1 MLPMR
6 FVAQGAL
13 LLSILTFV
21 DGCGGRPALELDAAG
36 THADTAIGDGRS
48 ADGGASGRPMF
59 TPGTSWQWQLSGTID
74 LSVDAQVFDIDPFS
88 SDTQSDIVAQLH
100 ARGRRVICYFDTAY
114 EPGRVDSAALE
125 PYKGNPLQGWP
136 GQYWVDFRQPAV
148 RAVMKARIERA
159 HALSCDAVEPDD
171 VDVLDPGNE
180 PGFPITAAD
189 QLEFLHFL
197 ADTAHQNGM
206 AVGLKNNVA
215 QIPQL
220 VATFDFAVNEQCAQY
235 DECETYAP
243 FIAANKA
250 VFNTEYTATE
260 TGSFAT
266 KANQVCAAQ
275 NARNFDTIIKHLAL
289 GAERFSCR

>member
-1 MLPMR
+1 MLTLIR
-6 FVAQGAL
+6 WCRHAAL
-13 LLSILTFV
+13 LCGVGVLLSACSGPTALDIDAPTAQR
-21 DGCGGRPALELDAAG
+21 DGPRRS
-36 THADTAIGDGRS
+36 DGPLGI
-48 ADGGASGRPMF
+48 AQFA
-59 TPGTSWQWQLSGTID
+59 PGTSWQWQLSGSID
-74 LSVDAQVFDIDPFS
+74 LTVDAQVFDVDPFS
-88 SDTQSDIVAQLH
+88 SDTQPDIVAQLH

-148 RAVMKARIERA
+148 RAVMQARIERA
-159 HALSCDAVEPDD
+159 HAMGCDAVEPDD
-171 VDVLDPGNE
+171 VDVLDPGNA

-189 QLEFLHFL
+189 QLEFLHFI
-197 ADTAHQNGM
+197 ADTAHQNQM
-206 AVGLKNNVA
+206 AVGLKNNVG

-220 VATFDFAVNEQCAQY
+220 VSSFDFAVNEQCAQF
-235 DECETYAP
+235 DECDTYAP

-260 TGSFAT
+260 TGSLAA

-275 NARNFDTIIKHLAL
+275 NARNFDTLIKHLAL